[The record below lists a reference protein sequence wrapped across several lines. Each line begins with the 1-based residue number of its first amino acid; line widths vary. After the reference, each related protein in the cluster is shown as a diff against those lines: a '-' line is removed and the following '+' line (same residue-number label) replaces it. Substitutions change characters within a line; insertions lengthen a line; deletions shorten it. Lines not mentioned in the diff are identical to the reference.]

1 MAERPLDRFAG
12 LGRGD
17 ERAALACNIS
27 WPLAEKSNKKVSR
40 MSMLIFASPL
50 AVSAMISLW
59 LGFKMRLI
67 MFGGWVSICVAIALL
82 LMRTAFG
89 DGALSKSGLTL
100 LAILIMFQFCSFV
113 MGVLF
118 GRARA
123 DRNVE

>member
-1 MAERPLDRFAG
+1 
-12 LGRGD
+12 
-17 ERAALACNIS
+17 
-27 WPLAEKSNKKVSR
+27 

-82 LMRTAFG
+82 LMRTVFG
-89 DGALSKSGLTL
+89 DGALSESGLTL